1 MHPQK
6 VQKIVPWPLWEKRGK
21 GMISFSML
29 SFSMQNIYLIKWHAS
44 CIYFSNSKSDTLI
57 SFLLKKVYFV
67 PQSRPFSIM
76 AICKCSPD
84 VPVAC

>member
-1 MHPQK
+1 MYPKK
-6 VQKIVPWPLWEKRGK
+6 VQKIVPWPLWKKRGK
-21 GMISFSML
+21 GMNSASML
-29 SFSMQNIYLIKWHAS
+29 SFFMKNIYLIKWHVN
-44 CIYFSNSKSDTLI
+44 CIYFSKSDTLI

>member
-1 MHPQK
+1 MYPKK
-6 VQKIVPWPLWEKRGK
+6 VQKIVPWPLWEKREK
-21 GMISFSML
+21 GDEFCLYAEFFMK
-29 SFSMQNIYLIKWHAS
+29 NIYLIKWHVN
-44 CIYFSNSKSDTLI
+44 CIYFSKSDTLI

>member
-1 MHPQK
+1 MN
-6 VQKIVPWPLWEKRGK
+6 
-21 GMISFSML
+21 SASML
-29 SFSMQNIYLIKWHAS
+29 GFFMKNIYLIKWHAN
-44 CIYFSNSKSDTLI
+44 CIYLSKSDTLI

-76 AICKCSPD
+76 AICKCSSD